1 MRKKQKFKRILE
13 PDIKYNNIT
22 VAKLIKTVMK
32 HGKLTI
38 AEKIVYGTLASLEKS
53 TGSDP
58 VVTFE
63 LAIKNVSPMLEVR
76 SKRIGGAN
84 YQVPR
89 EVRGERKLALAF
101 RWILD
106 AARARKGK
114 SMANRL
120 AEEILLAAKN
130 EGNAIKKK
138 NDTQKMAEANKAF
151 AHFAW

>member
-1 MRKKQKFKRILE
+1 MRKKQKFKRVSE
-13 PDIKYNNIT
+13 PDAKYNNIIVT
-22 VAKLIKTVMK
+22 KLIKTVMK
-32 HGKLTI
+32 HGKFTI
-38 AEKIVYGTLASLEKS
+38 AEKIVYGALANIEES
-53 TGSDP
+53 TKTDP
-58 VVTFE
+58 VATFE
-63 LAIKNVSPMLEVR
+63 LAIKNVSPLLEVR

-106 AARARKGK
+106 ASNAKKGK
-114 SMANRL
+114 PMAEKL
-120 AEEILLAAKN
+120 AEEISLAAKN